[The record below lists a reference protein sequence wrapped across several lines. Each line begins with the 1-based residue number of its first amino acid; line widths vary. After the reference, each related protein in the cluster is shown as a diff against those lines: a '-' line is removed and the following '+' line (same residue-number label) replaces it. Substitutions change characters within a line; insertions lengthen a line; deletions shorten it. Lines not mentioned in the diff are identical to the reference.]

1 MNQKWKIMFGIC
13 LVVMVCVP
21 SVSAAIQFPA
31 PQNSFTQSSVTQF
44 TSIKTTPDIPEN
56 KLTSRDLFDNRV
68 IPFSKRTQ
76 KVNLTR
82 ISFDST
88 KNRPFDPAAIFP
100 PMITPD
106 SGVSITKEEA
116 IAKAYSGGVC
126 LTEPINAYLKRFREH
141 GNPFVK
147 KCVWVVEISGY
158 IDPAGGD
165 PCGQRDSWTE
175 GDPIKYYIP
184 IYKTVFI
191 DAITGEILDYSF
203 FV

>member
-1 MNQKWKIMFGIC
+1 MNQKWRILLGIC

-21 SVSAAIQFPA
+21 SVSAVIQFPT
-31 PQNSFTQSSVTQF
+31 PQNSLTQSSVTQLS
-44 TSIKTTPDIPEN
+44 SIKTAPDISEN
-56 KLTSRDLFDNRV
+56 AKTSRDLFDSRA

-82 ISFDST
+82 ISVDST
-88 KNRPFDPAAIFP
+88 KNRPFNPATIFP
-100 PMITPD
+100 PMITTD

-126 LTEPINAYLKRFREH
+126 LTEPINAYLKRFRD

-147 KCVWVVEISGY
+147 KWVWVVEIRGY
-158 IDPAGGD
+158 IDPTGDD

-184 IYKTVFI
+184 IWNSVFI

-203 FV
+203 FE